1 MKGLENAE
9 AARAE
14 QNQQLAS
21 KSGLRRPP
29 GAGGRAGAG
38 IAVKDALSTKFLGAK
53 TEPIFQRAFA
63 VVITG
68 LVSFPTAWIMT
79 RSIVMATAI
88 STVALVLPIEMS
100 RLSHSKKLK
109 LEREAWP
116 IAIDHLISAVG
127 SGVSLNQA
135 IYDLADRGPEI
146 LSPQFQ
152 RIKQAIQG
160 DTPFQVA
167 LREGKRSFRTSAADQ
182 VLEVLIIARITGS
195 SNVGNI
201 LRTLGEFL
209 RQENAM
215 RAEVEARHGWV
226 RSSASLAAVAP
237 WVLLIILSAQPTTRA
252 AFTSMTGLYILTAGV
267 GLTATAYIW
276 MNLVGRLPE
285 VPRAL

>member
-1 MKGLENAE
+1 MRGIDDNAVGELEAKTTRQSREFAYSRGGDNRIVRNPSLSPVVRGA
-9 AARAE
+9 
-14 QNQQLAS
+14 LANPRFQRGIS
-21 KSGLRRPP
+21 IILT
-29 GAGGRAGAG
+29 GAITFP
-38 IAVKDALSTKFLGAK
+38 IAVL
-53 TEPIFQRAFA
+53 
-63 VVITG
+63 
-68 LVSFPTAWIMT
+68 MT

-116 IAIDHLISAVG
+116 VAIDHLISAVG

-146 LSPQFQ
+146 LTPQFKE
-152 RIKQAIQG
+152 IKRSLQS

-167 LREGKRSFRTSAADQ
+167 LREGKRGFRTSAADQ

-226 RSSASLAAVAP
+226 RSSASLAAIAP
-237 WVLLIILSAQPTTRA
+237 WVLLVILSAQPSTRA
-252 AFTSMTGLYILTAGV
+252 AFASVTGLYILIAGV
-267 GLTATAYIW
+267 GMTAIAYIW

-285 VPRAL
+285 IPRALY